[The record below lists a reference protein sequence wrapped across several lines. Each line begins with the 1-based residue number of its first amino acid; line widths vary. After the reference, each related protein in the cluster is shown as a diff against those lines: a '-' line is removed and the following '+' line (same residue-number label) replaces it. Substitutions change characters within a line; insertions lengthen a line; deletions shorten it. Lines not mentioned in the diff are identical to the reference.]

1 MGHLVESAV
10 GSYLLALANERRSDV
25 HWWREGTD
33 EVDFVISQ
41 ADDVVA
47 IEVKNGCVKSLKG
60 LAAFVNRFPARA
72 SSSWDRPS
80 ARWNGSSQAR
90 CRCSGKRRRPQPSV
104 LRFSENSRL
113 IFRESARYNAQGST
127 IE

>member
-60 LAAFVNRFPARA
+60 LAAFVNRFPGARILVVG
-72 SSSWDRPS
+72 S
-80 ARWNGSSQAR
+80 AE
-90 CRCSGKRRRPQPSV
+90 CP
-104 LRFSENSRL
+104 LERFFAGEVPL
-113 IFRESARYNAQGST
+113 FG
-127 IE
+127 